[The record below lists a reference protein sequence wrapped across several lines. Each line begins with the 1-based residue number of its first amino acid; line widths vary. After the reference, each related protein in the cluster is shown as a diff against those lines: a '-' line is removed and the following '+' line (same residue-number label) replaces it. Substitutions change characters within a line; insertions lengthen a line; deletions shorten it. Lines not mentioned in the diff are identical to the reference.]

1 MPSRKTQNPRS
12 QKGRGNEGAGRF
24 RLVRTACARLGWGV
38 REMVAFAAGGCGA
51 VAIVLNA
58 LFLQTGP
65 HPAPFFSAG
74 PPLDVPAE
82 TTSTVAVAVPR
93 PRPPDPP
100 PAKSETPPAKSEA
113 APARSEAVPAKR
125 VVAMQRALAQFGYG
139 QIKPTG
145 VVDGETRA
153 AIEKFERDHRLPVT
167 GQPSERLTREI
178 AAMTG
183 RSLD

>member
-1 MPSRKTQNPRS
+1 VPSRKTPSNRARGRS
-12 QKGRGNEGAGRF
+12 AGDDAGTWAGALRS
-24 RLVRTACARLGWGV
+24 LLARLGWGV
-38 REMVAFAAGGCGA
+38 RETVAVVVGGCGA
-51 VAIVLNA
+51 VAIVVNA
-58 LFLQTGP
+58 LFLQSGP
-65 HPAPFFSAG
+65 HPAPFFNSA

-82 TTSTVAVAVPR
+82 TSVAVAMPR
-93 PRPPDPP
+93 ARPPDPP
-100 PAKSETPPAKSEA
+100 PPAPRSETA
-113 APARSEAVPAKR
+113 PAKR

-167 GQPSERLTREI
+167 GQLSERLTRELT
-178 AAMTG
+178 AMTG